1 MLKFKQKT
9 IKEKIELQGVGLHNG
24 LDVNLTIKPAELNS
38 GIIFKRIDIDN
49 NNIIHANFKNVI
61 EPILCTKLRNE
72 NGVTVSTVEHLMA
85 AFYGEGIDNAIV
97 EVNASEIPIMD
108 GSAVDFVDAIRSV
121 GIEEQNEPRKFI
133 NVLKKV
139 EVQDGKKFISIE
151 PLNQDLI
158 IDFEIIFN
166 NPLIR
171 TRRKEFK
178 LSLDDLTEIYNSR
191 TFCLYEDID
200 NIKRMGL
207 AKGGSLDNA
216 IVVQGSKILNEEGLR
231 NRHEFVYHKILD
243 CLGDIMLSGNRI
255 FGHIKTSQGGHAL
268 TNKLLTKFFSNKAN
282 WSLENFEN
290 IEKQNENSYKHPVA
304 IGAEDR

>member
-1 MLKFKQKT
+1 MLKLKQYT
-9 IKEKIELQGVGLHNG
+9 LKEKIELSGIGLHNG
-24 LDVNLTIKPAELNS
+24 IKVNLTIKPSKPNT
-38 GIIFKRIDIDN
+38 GIIFKRIDLN
-49 NNIIHANFKNVI
+49 KENIISANFKNVI
-61 EPILCTKLRNE
+61 EPILCTKLENE
-72 NGVTVSTVEHLMA
+72 NGASVSTVEHLMA
-85 AFYGEGIDNAIV
+85 AFYGEGIDNALV
-97 EVNASEIPIMD
+97 EVDAPEIPIMD

-133 NVLKKV
+133 KALKKV
-139 EVQDGKKFISIE
+139 EVQDGQKYMSIE
-151 PLNQDLI
+151 PLNNDLI

-178 LSLDDLTEIYNSR
+178 LSNDNLSTIYNSR

-216 IVVQGSKILNEEGLR
+216 IVVQGEKILNEDGLR

-243 CLGDIMLSGNRI
+243 CMGDIMLSGNRI

-268 TNKLLTKFFSNKAN
+268 TNKLLKKFLSDKDN
-282 WSLENFEN
+282 WSFENFKNAES
-290 IEKQNENSYKHPVA
+290 QNQNSYTNSAA
-304 IGAEDR
+304 IGA

>member
-1 MLKFKQKT
+1 M
-9 IKEKIELQGVGLHNG
+9 
-24 LDVNLTIKPAELNS
+24 
-38 GIIFKRIDIDN
+38 
-49 NNIIHANFKNVI
+49 
-61 EPILCTKLRNE
+61 
-72 NGVTVSTVEHLMA
+72 
-85 AFYGEGIDNAIV
+85 
-97 EVNASEIPIMD
+97 
-108 GSAVDFVDAIRSV
+108 DAIRSV
-121 GIEEQNEPRKFI
+121 GLEEQKEPRKFI
-133 NVLKKV
+133 KVLKKV
-139 EVQDGKKFISIE
+139 EIKDGQKFISIE

-178 LSLDDLTEIYNSR
+178 FSNDDLTAIYNSR
-191 TFCLYEDID
+191 TFCLYEEID

-216 IVVQGSKILNEEGLR
+216 VVVQGSKILNEDGLR

-268 TNKLLTKFFSNKAN
+268 TNKLLMKFFSDKNN
-282 WSLENFEN
+282 WRLENFDN
-290 IEKQNENSYKHPVA
+290 IEKQNQDSCKNPVA
-304 IGAEDR
+304 IGA